1 MRNCVGEIATAT
13 NFRSKIRV
21 VIRTFHIFSLN
32 IAKVYYVN
40 QLSAGRVVRA
50 MRCCH
55 EMRVRVGRRHCCP
68 VRARIFLVTIC
79 FLYVSR
85 MSHVR
90 KYSRPLERI
99 QAMVNRSRA
108 MFLVSLICSRVAWRV
123 TDHYAAILDES
134 TPSPTDTRTFR
145 NYKGPGITIFHVFA
159 SRNKFYYINWLTLG
173 TIISTLIN
181 MFMWNIYAWAFASR

>member
-21 VIRTFHIFSLN
+21 VIRTFHIFSFN

-90 KYSRPLERI
+90 KYSPPLERI
-99 QAMVNRSRA
+99 RAMVNRSRA
-108 MFLVSLICSRVAWRV
+108 RFLVSLICSRVHGVLLITMQPSWTSPLCHQLTRV
-123 TDHYAAILDES
+123 HFEII
-134 TPSPTDTRTFR
+134 R
-145 NYKGPGITIFHVFA
+145 G
-159 SRNKFYYINWLTLG
+159 LG
-173 TIISTLIN
+173 
-181 MFMWNIYAWAFASR
+181 